1 MHDRIL
7 VLETKDILFLKA
19 DSNYTHLHSVEGGH
33 VIASC
38 TLKHFEQVF
47 RPPTFLRVHKS
58 YIIQARAI
66 REYKTGEGC
75 VVLTDGSSL
84 PVSRS
89 RKDLLVKYLS
99 CLMLN
104 HDEQ

>member
-1 MHDRIL
+1 MYDRIL

-19 DSNYTHLHSVEGGH
+19 DSNYTHIHSVQGGH
-33 VIASC
+33 IIASC
-38 TLKHFEQVF
+38 TLKKFERVF
-47 RPPTFLRVHKS
+47 RPPAFLRIHNS
-58 YIIQARAI
+58 YIIRAQVI
-66 REYKTGEGC
+66 REYITGQGC

-89 RKDLLVKYLS
+89 RKDLLVQYLS

-104 HDEQ
+104 QDEQ